1 MASLVLGFGAVLAV
15 DWVALLWVLRQRA
28 LPDILRTADNADLP
42 IWIGYAGLVATGMLL
57 EPDLTGAATRVKLVL
72 VLLIRWNGIV
82 AMTLQTPLAAA
93 RTSRSR
99 ALLISSGSSAAVSQ
113 ACWWGAMVVGFLN
126 GR

>member
-28 LPDILRTADNADLP
+28 LPDILRTADNAHLP